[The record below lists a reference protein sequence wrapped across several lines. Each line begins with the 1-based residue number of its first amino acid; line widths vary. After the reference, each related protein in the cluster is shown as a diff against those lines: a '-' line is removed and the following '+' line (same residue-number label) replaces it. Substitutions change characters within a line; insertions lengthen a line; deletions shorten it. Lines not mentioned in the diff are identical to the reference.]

1 MRPRK
6 SKSSRAKAKTT
17 APAEP
22 SNGGHSITESGV
34 PPPDAFLEQAKQ
46 EPKRK
51 LLADH
56 TGTISVLR
64 NEKRFTFRQIAEWL
78 TARGIETDH
87 SGVYRAYLA
96 SIPPER
102 RDPSED
108 WDDVVPD

>member
-1 MRPRK
+1 MKARK
-6 SKSSRAKAKTT
+6 SKSSRGKAKTT

-22 SNGGHSITESGV
+22 RNGGHSIAESGV
-34 PPPDAFLEQAKQ
+34 PERDAFFEQAMQ

-51 LLADH
+51 LVADH
-56 TGTISVLR
+56 TGTIRVLR

-87 SGVYRAYLA
+87 SAVYRAYLA
-96 SIPPER
+96 SIPPEQ